1 MMYLFLTNHR
11 QDVLTSSRKIT
22 ARKRWEDV
30 RDIKEG
36 AQFGGLKNVRI
47 GTFCPPTECYPIGDQ
62 SDGVLHAQI
71 NLRDDPFR
79 GVGSCQRCKCS
90 GNSPRCSG
98 RCRGW
103 WSSSRPGRCRC
114 GRFCG
119 SGYRHGRRDSWSSTD
134 YSCSRC
140 EDVHRFWPHNHG
152 IKNSR
157 GEEVREVSTPA

>member
-1 MMYLFLTNHR
+1 MISAKC
-11 QDVLTSSRKIT
+11 SSTK
-22 ARKRWEDV
+22 V
-30 RDIKEG
+30 RPIWRSKS
-36 AQFGGLKNVRI
+36 VRI

-71 NLRDDPFR
+71 NLRDDLFR

-90 GNSPRCSG
+90 GNSPWCSG

-152 IKNSR
+152 TKNSR
-157 GEEVREVSTPA
+157 GEEVREVSTLRDLICLNLSANKGSWCMG